1 MKDVLPWVEQE
12 LAVLGAY
19 FQRFAEQYPSI
30 AGELRLSGETS
41 GDPNVRF
48 LSQAAA
54 VLNART
60 AKKLDDDYPELT
72 VSFLEML
79 VPHLLRPFPSC
90 SIVRFDLGGDKTSR
104 HRTASTIPRHTI
116 LKTPERT
123 QDGLICKFRTVY
135 PVALTAVEVTEACFA
150 RTIRVPAGTLLA
162 PEVTS
167 EISIRLDW
175 TPDASNSKAF
185 ACDKL
190 RLFVDGE
197 QSFCA
202 SLLDALFLRSA
213 GAYVEYG
220 DGRWT
225 MLDTIPIS
233 PVGLAKEDAL
243 IPFPAKS
250 QDAFRLLTEYFCF
263 ALKYNFIDIDLVTIA
278 RHAPSGCRQAT
289 LHFALRGLDVDS
301 HAARLLASLSQQ
313 HLLTGCTPVVN
324 LFKQAACPITL
335 NYTATEYT
343 LVPDAL
349 RASAYE
355 VYSVDNV
362 NMIRDAGSGT
372 AVEFRPYYSLRHGE
386 EVSRRGHYWV
396 LRRDEV
402 LAVTNPG
409 YKNRM
414 SFVDVDFNPLT
425 SVSATVSVELTC
437 TNGDLPTQCNH
448 GASGGDLV
456 AEASLGDH
464 RIRLLRRPSMP
475 CTIPTGRNVQWKL
488 ASHLALSVRSLSRD
502 GPGALREILAMHD
515 PVRSATTNR
524 QLDGIIGLEM
534 GPARTWLRDEFGGS
548 TVRGI
553 AVRLTVE
560 EAAFAGSGIHVFAQ
574 VMDRF
579 LGMIVHLNSFTQFTV
594 VSHETGKELAKCL
607 PRNGDLSLL

>member
-41 GDPNVRF
+41 GDPHVRF

-72 VSFLEML
+72 ASFLEML
-79 VPHLLRPFPSC
+79 APHLLRPFPSC
-90 SIVRFDLGGDKTSR
+90 SVVRFDLGGSGR
-104 HRTASTIPRHTI
+104 PGTASTIPRHTV

-135 PVALTAVEVTEACFA
+135 PVALTSVEITAAHFS
-150 RTIRVPAGTLLA
+150 RTIRVPAGALLA
-162 PEVTS
+162 PEATS
-167 EISIRLDW
+167 EIAIRLDW
-175 TPDASNSKAF
+175 VPDAANSKGF

-202 SLLDALFLRSA
+202 SLLDALFLRSVS
-213 GAYVEYG
+213 AYVEFS
-220 DGRWT
+220 DGRWNK
-225 MLDTIPIS
+225 LDTIPIS
-233 PVGLAKEDAL
+233 PVGLAEDEAL

-263 ALKYNFIDIDLVTIA
+263 PLKYNFIDIDLLTIA
-278 RHAPSGCRQAT
+278 RHVPPGSRHAT
-289 LHFALRGLDVDS
+289 LHFALRGFDVDS
-301 HAARLLASLSQQ
+301 HAARLLTSLSQQ
-313 HLLTGCTPVVN
+313 HLLTGCTPVAN

-335 NYTATEYT
+335 NYAAAEYT

-355 VYSVDNV
+355 VYSVDHV
-362 NMIRDAGSGT
+362 NMLRDAGSGK

-386 EVSRRGHYWV
+386 EVSQRGHYWV
-396 LRRDEV
+396 LRRDEI

-425 SVSATVSVELTC
+425 AVSATVSVELTC
-437 TNGDLPTQCNH
+437 TNGDLPTQCSH
-448 GASGGDLV
+448 GTAGGDLV
-456 AEASLGDH
+456 AEASLGDQ

-475 CTIPTGRNVQWKL
+475 CPIPTGRNVQWKL
-488 ASHLALSVRSLSRD
+488 ASQMALSVRSLSRD
-502 GPGALREILAMHD
+502 GPRALREMLAMHD

-524 QLDGIIGLEM
+524 QLDGIVGLEM
-534 GPARTWLRDEFGGS
+534 GPARTWQRDEFGGS
-548 TVRGI
+548 SVRGI

-560 EAAFAGSGIHVFAQ
+560 EAAFAGSGIHVFGE
-574 VMDRF
+574 MIDRF
-579 LGMIVHLNSFTQFTV
+579 LGMLVHLNSFTQLTL
-594 VSHETGKELAKCL
+594 VSHETGKELLKCL